1 MQCICHMHGNG
12 RNKPL
17 FWCKLWY
24 PAPGHQGWK
33 ATVLF
38 MTALWLAFHSQPFA
52 MEYTLGDGKIHE
64 HIPCICTIPCRFVG
78 DGKRLALPIARF
90 DRQEQKNFKRLKN
103 CSQFDTHLA
112 VWVFLRSLYDL
123 KMIELTI
130 TQTGKHQAII
140 HMRTW
145 TIFPANRCL
154 DTFPWVLPSS
164 EGQLAKHGH
173 QTLENWNDV
182 GCGHLLYVHIWY
194 PVWWHGWNCRFSCI
208 FLRACHVSGW
218 GGGADNVPRHL
229 HSRDAKSQVNLHHGS
244 YVTNLARDVLRYIR
258 GVRVPLIFTCTWG
271 LTSRMCRAR
280 DALVTPW
287 GL

>member
-1 MQCICHMHGNG
+1 
-12 RNKPL
+12 
-17 FWCKLWY
+17 
-24 PAPGHQGWK
+24 
-33 ATVLF
+33 
-38 MTALWLAFHSQPFA
+38 
-52 MEYTLGDGKIHE
+52 
-64 HIPCICTIPCRFVG
+64 
-78 DGKRLALPIARF
+78 
-90 DRQEQKNFKRLKN
+90 
-103 CSQFDTHLA
+103 
-112 VWVFLRSLYDL
+112 
-123 KMIELTI
+123 MIELTI
-130 TQTGKHQAII
+130 TQTRKHQAII

-145 TIFPANRCL
+145 TIFPANRWL

-182 GCGHLLYVHIWY
+182 GHVHIY
-194 PVWWHGWNCRFSCI
+194 DILFGGSGGTAVFRAFFST
-208 FLRACHVSGW
+208 HVTFRGGVGW

-229 HSRDAKSQVNLHHGS
+229 HSRDAKSQVNLYHGS

-271 LTSRMCRAR
+271 LTSRMCLAR